1 MGSVLDVAFEKRVLH
16 QLGPGLRDPKI
27 RAKVVDHFM
36 DVHGTNTSQGVRL
49 HILVQ
54 QFIRVQ
60 LRAVGGQKENSDL
73 CSMLIQPALYRS
85 SLMDGVTVGNQKY
98 FSLGLSRQPQQ
109 TTKKIQ
115 KHSCRETLPENHEGQ
130 PPSLGDGR
138 DHVAAKALARSKDHW
153 RLPAPSVGSSRLMVG
168 TQPHLV

>member
-1 MGSVLDVAFEKRVLH
+1 
-16 QLGPGLRDPKI
+16 
-27 RAKVVDHFM
+27 M
-36 DVHGTNTSQGVRL
+36 DVHGTNTTQGVRL
-49 HILVQ
+49 SVLVQ

-85 SLMDGVTVGNQKY
+85 SFMDGVTVGNQKY

-115 KHSCRETLPENHEGQ
+115 KHSSRETLTKNHEGQ
-130 PPSLGDGR
+130 PPSTGDGTH
-138 DHVAAKALARSKDHW
+138 HVAAKTLTGAQQHC
-153 RLPAPSVGSSRLMVG
+153 RLPPPPAVSTRL
-168 TQPHLV
+168 

>member
-1 MGSVLDVAFEKRVLH
+1 
-16 QLGPGLRDPKI
+16 
-27 RAKVVDHFM
+27 M
-36 DVHGTNTSQGVRL
+36 DVHGTNTTQGVRL
-49 HILVQ
+49 HVLVQ

-85 SLMDGVTVGNQKY
+85 SFMDGVTVGNQKY

-115 KHSCRETLPENHEGQ
+115 KQSCRETLTKNHEVQ
-130 PPSLGDGR
+130 PPSIGNGGIHMTR
-138 DHVAAKALARSKDHW
+138 KAMN
-153 RLPAPSVGSSRLMVG
+153 V
-168 TQPHLV
+168 